1 MSSRLHFC
9 FALGLLLGSFGA
21 AAQTA
26 PLAAP
31 APPPLTAEPAPPAAE
46 PAPLLAT
53 ELLPA
58 TVPER
63 AQQQAAALADAL
75 QLKARQVATLRAAL
89 QIRLEGVETLSHL
102 LFTSELA
109 ATAAADAVDF
119 RYYATVGK
127 VLTPAQ
133 FHKLLQLD
141 EQAATSVPETPLV
154 LRGH

>member
-1 MSSRLHFC
+1 MPTRLQVC
-9 FALGLLLGSFGA
+9 LCLGLLLSGFGA

-26 PLAAP
+26 PL
-31 APPPLTAEPAPPAAE
+31 PPAEP
-46 PAPLLAT
+46 LA
-53 ELLPA
+53 A
-58 TVPER
+58 TVPAR
-63 AQQQAAALADAL
+63 AQQQAAYLADAL
-75 QLKARQVATLRAAL
+75 QLKDRQAAKLRAAL
-89 QIRLEGVETLSHL
+89 QIRLDGVETLSHL

-141 EQAATSVPETPLV
+141 EQAATPAEAPLV